1 MAYFNKY
8 VLLFLIKIVHKKLFE
23 IFQDEK
29 ELFLNY
35 KKFDLFTSEKCIFP
49 KGLTHNFGQKV
60 KFFFNPYFSAKLF
73 NKKLFENFRDKKK
86 LFLTYKK
93 FDLFSTKKS
102 IFPKRS
108 THDFRKKFKIFSAL
122 IFH

>member
-1 MAYFNKY
+1 MAYFDKY
-8 VLLFLIKIVHKKLFE
+8 VLLFLIKIVHKKLLQN
-23 IFQDEK
+23 FQDKK

-49 KGLTHNFGQKV
+49 KGLTHNFAK
-60 KFFFNPYFSAKLF
+60 KLNFFSNLYFSAKLF
-73 NKKLFENFRDKKK
+73 IKKLFENFLDKKE

-102 IFPKRS
+102 IFPKRL
-108 THDFRKKFKIFSAL
+108 THDFRKKFKIFSTL